1 MTGDERDGG
10 FPTKQATWIH
20 TRLVEGASGREEINT
35 HVMSRYA
42 TPLRAYVL
50 GSSICRID
58 DAYALVNG
66 FFASR
71 LSRED
76 FLTAWRDSGL
86 PLRRWLVNG
95 LLLHA
100 RERERELRRAARDG
114 AGAGPACV
122 GCACVSSTSC
132 RDAEE
137 IGLEPSAFEQFER
150 AWSRALLTD
159 ACTLA
164 EHELVAEHDANA
176 WEIFRRHH
184 LDGLEYAEIAQ
195 QLRMTSAEARTHARR
210 AAYRYER
217 ALVRLLRD
225 EGVGDDDMDAEI
237 AWIVEVSGR

>member
-58 DAYALVNG
+58 DADALVNG

-100 RERERELRRAARDG
+100 RERERELRRAAR
-114 AGAGPACV
+114 PMP
-122 GCACVSSTSC
+122 T
-132 RDAEE
+132 
-137 IGLEPSAFEQFER
+137 LP
-150 AWSRALLTD
+150 RALPSR
-159 ACTLA
+159 
-164 EHELVAEHDANA
+164 E
-176 WEIFRRHH
+176 
-184 LDGLEYAEIAQ
+184 
-195 QLRMTSAEARTHARR
+195 
-210 AAYRYER
+210 
-217 ALVRLLRD
+217 
-225 EGVGDDDMDAEI
+225 
-237 AWIVEVSGR
+237 